1 MNSLTTLCIFIII
14 LFLYIHIA
22 NQFKKSDDLE
32 IYETDFQNTKH
43 LEDVCEL
50 KQPILMNISDILPN
64 LFSDITPERIAR
76 FSSHDVNVKDIRDYY
91 TDKNESVEPICLP
104 FNTTVQFLESDNQGH
119 LFSEN
124 NQEFLEESGLKKK
137 FQSVDRILKP
147 SFSVNTRYDLWFG
160 AKNTVTPLRYHTDSR
175 QFLCITN
182 GKIRVKMTHWKS
194 TKYLHPHKDYE
205 KYEFCSP
212 VHPHNPDK
220 SYQFDFDKTNF
231 MEFDVK
237 EGYMLYIPPYW
248 WYSISYLDEP
258 NTYVSSI
265 TYNSLVNC
273 LSNSWDLSLYFLQQ
287 QNIKQKPDKT
297 LEEAPEE
304 IVAEPTTPIRMD
316 EIEPQTDDVQEDEIQ
331 AEEQDTE
338 QAQVLEEKPDI
349 TRVIKPLPEK
359 ENENIE
365 YSISSI

>member
-1 MNSLTTLCIFIII
+1 
-14 LFLYIHIA
+14 
-22 NQFKKSDDLE
+22 
-32 IYETDFQNTKH
+32 
-43 LEDVCEL
+43 
-50 KQPILMNISDILPN
+50 
-64 LFSDITPERIAR
+64 
-76 FSSHDVNVKDIRDYY
+76 
-91 TDKNESVEPICLP
+91 
-104 FNTTVQFLESDNQGH
+104 
-119 LFSEN
+119 
-124 NQEFLEESGLKKK
+124 
-137 FQSVDRILKP
+137 
-147 SFSVNTRYDLWFG
+147 
-160 AKNTVTPLRYHTDSR
+160 
-175 QFLCITN
+175 
-182 GKIRVKMTHWKS
+182 MTHWKS

-287 QNIKQKPDKT
+287 QNIKQKPEKT

-304 IVAEPTTPIRMD
+304 IVAEPNSTPMY
-316 EIEPQTDDVQEDEIQ
+316 EVEPPNDVQEDEIQ
-331 AEEQDTE
+331 EEEQE
-338 QAQVLEEKPDI
+338 PAQVLEEKTDI

-359 ENENIE
+359 EKENIE

>member
-1 MNSLTTLCIFIII
+1 MNSLTTLCIFIVI

-32 IYETDFQNTKH
+32 IYETDFQNIKH

-64 LFSDITPERIAR
+64 LFSDITPEKIAR

-91 TDKNESVEPICLP
+91 TDKNDSVDPICLP
-104 FNTTVQFLESDNQGH
+104 FNTTIQFLESDNQGH

-124 NQEFLEESGLKKK
+124 NQEFLDESGLKNK
-137 FQSVDRILKP
+137 FQTVDHILKP

-175 QFLCITN
+175 QFLCITG

-194 TKYLHPHKDYE
+194 TKYLHPYKDYE

-212 VHPHNPDK
+212 VHPRNPDK
-220 SYQFDFDKTNF
+220 SYTFDFDKTNF

-237 EGYMLYIPPYW
+237 AGYMLYIPPYW
-248 WYSISYLDEP
+248 WYSISYLDDP
-258 NTYVSSI
+258 STYVCSV

-297 LEEAPEE
+297 FEQPKDIIQSEE
-304 IVAEPTTPIRMD
+304 IIKEPSSTPLD
-316 EIEPQTDDVQEDEIQ
+316 EIEIKPSIVQEVEMQ
-331 AEEQDTE
+331 
-338 QAQVLEEKPDI
+338 EEKEEKEEESNV
-349 TRVIKPLPEK
+349 TTVIKPLLEK
-359 ENENIE
+359 ENIE
-365 YSISSI
+365 YTISSI

>member
-1 MNSLTTLCIFIII
+1 
-14 LFLYIHIA
+14 
-22 NQFKKSDDLE
+22 
-32 IYETDFQNTKH
+32 
-43 LEDVCEL
+43 
-50 KQPILMNISDILPN
+50 
-64 LFSDITPERIAR
+64 
-76 FSSHDVNVKDIRDYY
+76 
-91 TDKNESVEPICLP
+91 
-104 FNTTVQFLESDNQGH
+104 
-119 LFSEN
+119 
-124 NQEFLEESGLKKK
+124 LKKK

-182 GKIRVKMTHWKS
+182 GKIRIKMTHWKS
-194 TKYLHPHKDYE
+194 TKYLHPYKDYE

-287 QNIKQKPDKT
+287 QNIKQKTEKT
-297 LEEAPEE
+297 LEEAP
-304 IVAEPTTPIRMD
+304 EPTTPIRMD
-316 EIEPQTDDVQEDEIQ
+316 EIEPLTDDVQEDEIQ
-331 AEEQDTE
+331 AEEQE
-338 QAQVLEEKPDI
+338 QAQVVEKKPDI
-349 TRVIKPLPEK
+349 TTVIKPLPEK
-359 ENENIE
+359 EMEKENIE
-365 YSISSI
+365 YSLSSI